1 MPFEI
6 HSSAVVDE
14 GASLGAGTKIWH
26 FSHVCAGAV
35 IGERV
40 SIGQNVFIANTVKV
54 GNDCKIRT
62 TFRFMIT

>member
-6 HSSAVVDE
+6 HSAVVDE

-26 FSHVCAGAV
+26 FSHVCARD